1 MCVNGAGHV
10 NQGDAMIAVR
20 NGSNEADPEDTGESH
35 SLVDVVCEMMARA
48 TTRERRLRVMLS
60 DGGGAT
66 QPL

>member
-1 MCVNGAGHV
+1 
-10 NQGDAMIAVR
+10 MIAVR